1 MIVHWN
7 LSNQVTYKKHSIY
20 GTPELV
26 ALDRLPYSDTIHRF
40 HCVYRQADPVAME
53 LGCVCGSSYREHN
66 SLGESGEVVDGRLEV
81 ATAHL
86 R

>member
-1 MIVHWN
+1 M
-7 LSNQVTYKKHSIY
+7 T
-20 GTPELV
+20 
-26 ALDRLPYSDTIHRF
+26 TIDSF

-53 LGCVCGSSYREHN
+53 LGCVRGSSYREHN

>member
-1 MIVHWN
+1 MGP
-7 LSNQVTYKKHSIY
+7 LSWLFQTGGCLTVT
-20 GTPELV
+20 
-26 ALDRLPYSDTIHRF
+26 TIDSF

-53 LGCVCGSSYREHN
+53 LGCVRGSSYGEHN
-66 SLGESGEVVDGRLEV
+66 SLGESGEVVDSRLEV